1 MKILHKLRHLIIPH
15 ESNNQKAKI
24 LHNSSLTILILVL
37 ALYQGFL
44 SFFPRFGP
52 RILGY
57 AANIS
62 PDEVI
67 RLTNEKR
74 AEAGVGAL
82 TTNATLSAAA
92 QAKGADM
99 LAKDYWAH
107 VSPDGTQPWY
117 FFTTFGYKYRYA
129 GENLA
134 RDFSDPPSAIAAWMA
149 SPSHKENMLSG
160 KYKEIGVAV
169 VEGDLAGVDTT
180 IIVQFFGTNL
190 VDTLPETPVAQA
202 KAAAP
207 AKPEVSPS
215 LVPTKAVASVIS
227 ITSTPTLTPTV
238 APALVQAPAG
248 IQTTSPQVLISPFSS
263 TRGISLAVIILL
275 LVIMIIDVVV
285 SYKRKTFR
293 VGGRTLAHI
302 IFIGMILAIV
312 IIARAGKI
320 L

>member
-1 MKILHKLRHLIIPH
+1 MKFFEHLVHLFVPRA
-15 ESNNQKAKI
+15 SNNHKAKI
-24 LHNSSLTILILVL
+24 LHSSSLTFLVL
-37 ALYQGFL
+37 AVAIFQLTISYLPGFGV
-44 SFFPRFGP
+44 RV
-52 RILGY
+52 LGY

-74 AEAGVGAL
+74 VQTGLPAL
-82 TTNATLSAAA
+82 STSSVLSQAA

-117 FFTTFGYKYRYA
+117 FFTNFGYKYRYA

-134 RDFSDPPSAIAAWMA
+134 RDFQDPASAVEAWMA
-149 SPSHKENMLSG
+149 SPSHKENMLSS
-160 KYKEIGVAV
+160 KYKEIGIAV

-190 VDTLPETPVAQA
+190 VDTLPETPIAQA
-202 KAAAP
+202 QAASL
-207 AKPEVSPS
+207 SPT
-215 LVPTKAVASVIS
+215 PTPGGSVVAVI
-227 ITSTPTLTPTV
+227 TLTPTPTPTPTKTPVVV
-238 APALVQAPAG
+238 AVAAPSQGTSTSRLLV
-248 IQTTSPQVLISPFSS
+248 SPFNT
-263 TRGISLAVIILL
+263 TRSISLALIVILL
-275 LVIMIIDVVV
+275 VVMVADGIITYRRGVV
-285 SYKRKTFR
+285 R

-302 IFIGMILAIV
+302 GFLAMILAIV
-312 IIARAGKI
+312 LIARAGRI